1 MIAQYKTIMEN
12 MKIYAYF
19 CSECGGIETIV
30 SKIQRIKQSRMIFE
44 ASLEDVGKLSRA
56 NL

>member
-30 SKIQRIKQSRMIFE
+30 SKIQRIKQSRMIFQAIYE
-44 ASLEDVGKLSRA
+44 TDCSWA
-56 NL
+56 